1 MPDRSERI
9 IRASNRR
16 LGDSGTS
23 WKPIAPATS
32 TDYDFTV
39 IELRLDSKGF
49 GEGKASIN
57 TKVVV
62 DPDAK
67 MVALD
72 YAAAPAILKNV
83 KR

>member
-1 MPDRSERI
+1 
-9 IRASNRR
+9 
-16 LGDSGTS
+16 
-23 WKPIAPATS
+23 
-32 TDYDFTV
+32 
-39 IELRLDSKGF
+39 LRLDSKGF